1 MLRSYTCRNDRL
13 VLVETSSPAAD
24 GESIVWFDLLNPT
37 PEEDHLVERRLGV
50 SVPTRDEME
59 EIELSARL
67 YHEGGAEYMTMTAV
81 TKLDTDEPVKTP
93 ISFILKGASLVT
105 VRYMEPKAFAM
116 FATRAQRP
124 GGLPCASGEQVM
136 AGLLETAIDR
146 IADALETVGTEVDGL
161 SREVFRNKASSV
173 TKKTRDLRSVIEQ
186 IGRKGDFLTM
196 ISESLV
202 SIARHVAYYTALDTT
217 VHRMNKEA
225 RQRAKLVQ
233 RDVAFLSDH
242 ATFLSSKITFLLDA
256 TLGLINL
263 EQSQTIK
270 IFSVAA
276 VVFLP
281 PTLVASIYG
290 MNFEQMP
297 ELQWLLGYPW
307 ALGLMLFSA
316 ILPYLYFKRRGWL

>member
-1 MLRSYTCRNDRL
+1 MLRCYTCQKDRL
-13 VLVETSSPAAD
+13 VPVEASSPA
-24 GESIVWFDLLNPT
+24 GGQESVVWFDLVNPT
-37 PEEDHLVERRLGV
+37 PEEDHLVETRLGI

-67 YHEGGAEYMTMTAV
+67 YHEAGADYMTMTAV
-81 TKLDTDEPVKTP
+81 TKLDTDEPVKSPVT
-93 ISFILKGASLVT
+93 FILKGASLVT
-105 VRYMEPKAFAM
+105 VRYLEPRPFAM
-116 FATRAQRP
+116 FAARAQRP
-124 GGLPCASGEQVM
+124 GGLLCASGEQVM
-136 AGLLETAIDR
+136 AGLLEATVDR

-161 SREVFRNKASSV
+161 SREVFRSKTANV

-202 SIARHVAYYTALDTT
+202 SIARHVAYYTALDTPD
-217 VHRMNKEA
+217 HRMNKDG

-233 RDVAFLSDH
+233 RDVVFLSDH

-290 MNFEQMP
+290 MNFEFMP
-297 ELQWLLGYPW
+297 ELDWLAGYPF
-307 ALGLMLFSA
+307 ALGLMLVSA
-316 ILPYLYFKRRGWL
+316 VLPYLYFKRRGWL

>member
-1 MLRSYTCRNDRL
+1 MLRLYTFQNDRL
-13 VLVETSSPAAD
+13 VLVEALPPAQ
-24 GESIVWFDLLNPT
+24 EKEPVVWFDLINPT
-37 PEEDHLVERRLGV
+37 PEEDQLVERRLGI

-67 YHEGGAEYMTMTAV
+67 YHEGDAEFMTMTAV
-81 TKLDTDEPVKTP
+81 TRLDTDEPVKTP
-93 ISFILKGASLVT
+93 ITFIVRGASLVT

-124 GGLPCASGEQVM
+124 HAVPCATGEQVM
-136 AGLLETAIDR
+136 AGLIEATIDR

-161 SREVFRNKASSV
+161 SREVFRSKASNVS
-173 TKKTRDLRSVIEQ
+173 KKTRDLRSVLEQ

-202 SIARHVAYYTALDTT
+202 SIARHVAYYTALEGWD
-217 VHRMNKEA
+217 HRTSKEA

-233 RDVAFLSDH
+233 RDVTFLSDH
-242 ATFLSSKITFLLDA
+242 AAFLSSKINFLLDA

-290 MNFEQMP
+290 MNFDYMP
-297 ELQWLLGYPW
+297 ELEWLLGYPW
-307 ALGLMLFSA
+307 ALGLMVLSA
-316 ILPYLYFKRRGWL
+316 ILPYLYFKKRGWL